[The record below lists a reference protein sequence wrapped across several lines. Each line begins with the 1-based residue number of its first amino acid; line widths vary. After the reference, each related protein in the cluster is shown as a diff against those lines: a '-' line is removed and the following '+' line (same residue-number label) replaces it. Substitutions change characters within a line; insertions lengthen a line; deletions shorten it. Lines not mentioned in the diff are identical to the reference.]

1 MISST
6 TNTTDLIFS
15 STRTV
20 GAMVYLYNGD
30 TLVSQYK
37 NTDKIKSIT
46 IERIGDENKF
56 FGYGVCQKLNLKL
69 IDTNRELDINTS
81 HSIKVYFTVSKSYSC
96 AFPLFYVSEVHR
108 DENTNEL
115 SITAYDLIYKASTH
129 TVSELNLTAPYT
141 ISSFISA
148 CATLLGLAGVSRTN
162 SSAFTD
168 ITYETGANF
177 DGTETIREA
186 LDAAAEAT
194 QTIYYIKSGNYLCFR
209 NLDMSG
215 DAVLEINKDRYFT
228 LDSSTNRRLATIC
241 HATELGDNVSAST
254 TESGTTQYIRNNP
267 FWDLREDIATLVNDA
282 LAAVGGLTINQF
294 VCDWRGH
301 FLLEVG
307 DKISLTT
314 KDNNTVT
321 SYVLNDVI
329 SYDGSYKQET
339 QWNYEDNDTET
350 ESNPA
355 TIGDALKQTYARV
368 DKVNKEIELV
378 AGEVDANT
386 EAISSLEINTEG
398 ISASVTR
405 VEENT
410 TAALENVNGD
420 ISTLTQRVE
429 ASMTSEDVTLQIQS
443 ELSNGVDKVTT
454 YALEILI

>member
-141 ISSFISA
+141 FSSFISA

-162 SSAFTD
+162 SSAFTN

-186 LDAAAEAT
+186 V
-194 QTIYYIKSGNYLCFR
+194 YY
-209 NLDMSG
+209 
-215 DAVLEINKDRYFT
+215 
-228 LDSSTNRRLATIC
+228 
-241 HATELGDNVSAST
+241 
-254 TESGTTQYIRNNP
+254 
-267 FWDLREDIATLVNDA
+267 
-282 LAAVGGLTINQF
+282 
-294 VCDWRGH
+294 
-301 FLLEVG
+301 
-307 DKISLTT
+307 
-314 KDNNTVT
+314 
-321 SYVLNDVI
+321 
-329 SYDGSYKQET
+329 
-339 QWNYEDNDTET
+339 
-350 ESNPA
+350 
-355 TIGDALKQTYARV
+355 
-368 DKVNKEIELV
+368 
-378 AGEVDANT
+378 
-386 EAISSLEINTEG
+386 
-398 ISASVTR
+398 
-405 VEENT
+405 
-410 TAALENVNGD
+410 
-420 ISTLTQRVE
+420 
-429 ASMTSEDVTLQIQS
+429 
-443 ELSNGVDKVTT
+443 
-454 YALEILI
+454 